1 MGEGGAFPSAAG
13 AMWQALPVLLCSK
26 PLSLPRFSMILNSS
40 CCFLLNS
47 HKFSK
52 ISFEI
57 GILEADSFFSFFF
70 LELVQHLFNNNIWLG
85 SLILSVTED
94 YINITARSS
103 RVLSCEH

>member
-1 MGEGGAFPSAAG
+1 
-13 AMWQALPVLLCSK
+13 MWQALPVLLCSK
-26 PLSLPRFSMILNSS
+26 PLSLPCFSMILNSS

-47 HKFSK
+47 YKFSK

-70 LELVQHLFNNNIWLG
+70 LELVQHLFNNSIWLG

-103 RVLSCEH
+103 SVLSCEH